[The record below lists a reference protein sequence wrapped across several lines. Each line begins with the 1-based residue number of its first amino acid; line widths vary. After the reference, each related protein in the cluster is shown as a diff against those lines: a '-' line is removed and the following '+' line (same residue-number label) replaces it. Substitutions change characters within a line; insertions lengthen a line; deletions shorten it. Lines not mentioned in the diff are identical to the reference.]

1 MKQRRWHS
9 LIHWLWAVISFI
21 GGGCLVAF
29 ALVCV
34 IATGQAAVR
43 AERLVI
49 HEIYP
54 PKEIKKWLE

>member
-1 MKQRRWHS
+1 M
-9 LIHWLWAVISFI
+9 IHWLWAVISFI